1 MCQQI
6 LNFQRYLIKFFTHQR
21 TQSTTQNNLNLAENW
36 FSKQLGVTFYDFFD
50 FLIWLIENIFFSQ
63 KIISEMKAEW
73 MMQWSIPKS
82 IILFLKEILKDQQNY
97 NIENWW
103 LLLQHIDHYIAKGF
117 YTSIGKIQSVNQ
129 FVLHKL
135 RVILIKFQLNFMKD

>member
-82 IILFLKEILKDQQNY
+82 TILFLKEILKDQQNY
-97 NIENWW
+97 NIENRR
-103 LLLQHIDHYIAKGF
+103 LLLQHIDHYFAKGF
-117 YTSIGKIQSVNQ
+117 YTSVCKFN
-129 FVLHKL
+129 VLPTLWTL
-135 RVILIKFQLNFMKD
+135 RKNI

>member
-82 IILFLKEILKDQQNY
+82 IILFLKEILKDQKNY
-97 NIENWW
+97 NIENWR
-103 LLLQHIDHYIAKGF
+103 LLLQHIDHYFAKGF
-117 YTSIGKIQSVNQ
+117 YTLSVKFKVWISLFCIN
-129 FVLHKL
+129 FISDW
-135 RVILIKFQLNFMKD
+135 IL

>member
-63 KIISEMKAEW
+63 KIISEMKEEW
-73 MMQWSIPKS
+73 KMQWSIPKS
-82 IILFLKEILKDQQNY
+82 IILFLKGILKDQENY
-97 NIENWW
+97 KIENWW
-103 LLLQHIDHYIAKGF
+103 LLLQHIDHNFAERFCTSVRNVQCENSF
-117 YTSIGKIQSVNQ
+117 Y
-129 FVLHKL
+129 VLY
-135 RVILIKFQLNFMKD
+135 VLI